1 MPVTPPVLNLTG
13 LEGQMVLQKY
23 NPKEFL
29 HQTVVAAASAAAAC
43 LLICFS
49 DNSINPQAQKLHQPG
64 ASAAPK
70 PNQSELGG
78 GGVGGVGWSLT
89 EVHSLTP
96 HSRRSSTPS
105 QLLKV
110 TEVSMSSGSSSASL
124 TWSSTKSRCTCTSVH
139 VSVSSTAASTA
150 GSLKQE
156 VPGTEGG
163 VRTR

>member
-1 MPVTPPVLNLTG
+1 MLFLVLWNKLGCNFMMMKKRGMVMPVTPPVLNLTG
-13 LEGQMVLQKY
+13 REGQMVLQKY
-23 NPKEFL
+23 STRSTQSSRRHKNCINLELQQLQNHLL
-29 HQTVVAAASAAAAC
+29 HT
-43 LLICFS
+43 
-49 DNSINPQAQKLHQPG
+49 
-64 ASAAPK
+64 
-70 PNQSELGG
+70 PNQSELG
-78 GGVGGVGWSLT
+78 GWSLT

-105 QLLKV
+105 QPLKV